1 LNSFSADIIIQA
13 EDVGAAVDFYVDVL
27 GFEVQGDGPMISL
40 PGEHIN
46 LFIEQGPALGP
57 VLELNVGDVE
67 GMKRHLLASGCQL
80 IKDEPEYPRCYVR
93 DRFGLTYN
101 LH

>member
-1 LNSFSADIIIQA
+1 VNKFSADIIIQTP
-13 EDVGAAVDFYVDVL
+13 DPKAAVDFYVDVL
-27 GFEVQGDGPMISL
+27 GFEVKGDGPMIGL

-67 GMKRHLLASGCQL
+67 EMKRHLLAGGCEL
-80 IKDEPEYPRCYVR
+80 IKDEPEYPRCYVK
-93 DRFGLTYN
+93 DQYGLTYN